1 VSANGVPYAALAPRL
16 IPSIPISYFYA
27 YGDDFATWTL
37 DATLVIAITFLG
49 SATQARRQPLHGS
62 RRGIRTWLVRSEK
75 VPEFLPDS

>member
-1 VSANGVPYAALAPRL
+1 VSANGVPYAVLALML

-49 SATQARRQPLHGS
+49 SANPGS
-62 RRGIRTWLVRSEK
+62 AATVAWEPPGH
-75 VPEFLPDS
+75 